1 MNSKINPIAAIARPY
16 RPLSTIS
23 SARSRDRLAPAQLFQ
38 QRSADLSHEIRQY
51 ILVNLVYRDDR
62 LGIDALAR
70 QFLKSPSSLK
80 KMFKT
85 DFQMPIHEYI
95 VRKRMQLAR
104 QLLLQKERSISDIA
118 ALTGYADLSNFS
130 RDFKKHFGCSP
141 RNFQKTGGFSKK

>member
-23 SARSRDRLAPAQLFQ
+23 SPGSRDRLAPAKPVL
-38 QRSADLSHEIRQY
+38 QRSISLTNEMRQY

-70 QFLKSPSSLK
+70 QFLKSPSTLK
-80 KMFKT
+80 KIFRAA
-85 DFQMPIHEYI
+85 FHMPIHEYI

-104 QLLLQKERSISDIA
+104 QLLLQRERTITGIA

-141 RNFQKTGGFSKK
+141 REFSENGGLAV